1 METILKYLKILL
13 KYRKLIVYDVLI
25 FTVVAAII
33 SFILP
38 QKFKA
43 TTRIL
48 PPSEET
54 DVFGALSSA
63 GLSIPKLSKLARGGS
78 LFSGSTPSDLIAV
91 ILQSRTILEQV
102 VNDNDLIKVYKVKKG
117 IEPALKTL
125 ARVTDIKVGEE
136 GVIELTV
143 ISKKPK
149 LVADIANSYIT
160 NVDKFLKESNM
171 SRGRNM
177 RVFIEKRLVTAE
189 QELNQVADSLR
200 IFQER
205 HKVVALDE
213 ETKAVIEIYARLKSE
228 LLKREMELAIS
239 KDISTPDNPYV
250 ISTQQ
255 EIDGF
260 KEQMR
265 KIETGQSSSGY
276 GAGFAVAFNKL
287 PTVAQE
293 YAIKLRDF
301 KVQEEVY
308 SLLVQQYEQAKILEA
323 RDTPNI
329 TILDYARVPERRSFP
344 KRKVIVVF
352 ALALSFAAGV
362 LYAFGNEYW
371 NRLQQNEQRAQDINR
386 IKEII
391 RNDFH
396 RIKSKVKFWLKKHPK
411 QNLKQTKDRDN
422 PKK

>member
-25 FTVVAAII
+25 FTVAAAII
-33 SFILP
+33 SFVLP

-43 TTRIL
+43 TARIL

-102 VNDNDLIKVYKVKKG
+102 VKDNDLLKVYKVKKG
-117 IEPALKTL
+117 IEPAIKTL
-125 ARVTDIKVGEE
+125 ARATEIKVGEE

-143 ISKKPK
+143 TAKKPK
-149 LVADIANSYIT
+149 LVSDIANSYIT

-171 SRGRNM
+171 SRGHNM

-189 QELNQVADSLR
+189 QELNQAADSMR

-213 ETKAVIEIYARLKSE
+213 ETRAVIDVYARLKSE

-260 KEQMR
+260 KEQLR
-265 KIETGQSSSGY
+265 KIETGTSSDGF

-293 YAIKLRDF
+293 YAQKLRDS
-301 KVQEEVY
+301 KVQEEIY
-308 SLLVQQYEQAKILEA
+308 SLLLQQYEQAKILEA

-344 KRKVIVVF
+344 RRKVIVLF
-352 ALALSFAAGV
+352 ALVLSFAGGV
-362 LYAFGNEYW
+362 LFAFGNEYW
-371 NRLQQNEQRAQDINR
+371 NRLQQNEQRAQDITK
-386 IKEII
+386 IKEVL
-391 RNDFH
+391 RNDFQ
-396 RIKSKVKFWLKKHPK
+396 RIKSKIKFWYKKPPPTNSK
-411 QNLKQTKDRDN
+411 LNK
-422 PKK
+422 